1 MQTLTFPWVNTNV
14 ALQSSNDCMIAIIG
28 LSCASIIIAVANIH
42 QLAWIRTG
50 LHAESH
56 GIVANVRFQTFF
68 ITNNLYALRISGIP
82 FQRKS
87 FTIINQT
94 VLTFLNGGLVNLLS
108 YTPLWCNS
116 PTDLQQMWETAMKAG
131 ILTANLMWWVWT
143 ACIYLGFIDSKAWTH
158 QNFNGCFTNIHGA
171 LEGIFDPRVLYLV

>member
-1 MQTLTFPWVNTNV
+1 MCVNNHCSCKHSSISVDQDRTPCWVSRNCSKCTLPDVF
-14 ALQSSNDCMIAIIG
+14 IA
-28 LSCASIIIAVANIH
+28 
-42 QLAWIRTG
+42 
-50 LHAESH
+50 
-56 GIVANVRFQTFF
+56 
-68 ITNNLYALRISGIP
+68 NNLYALRISGIP